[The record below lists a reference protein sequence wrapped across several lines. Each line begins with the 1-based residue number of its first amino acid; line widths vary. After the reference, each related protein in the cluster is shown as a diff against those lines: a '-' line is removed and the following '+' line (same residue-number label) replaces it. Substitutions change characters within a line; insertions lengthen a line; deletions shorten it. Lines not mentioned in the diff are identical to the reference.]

1 VNPDLRN
8 LIALQDIEQKIAG
21 LQKEISEVPTRL
33 QGLQQQLEE
42 LTRAHEQRV
51 AHCAELSKRRRT
63 LEGDV
68 DLLRARLSKLKD
80 QLMAVKTNKEYTAML
95 HEIQAVETQIRSE
108 EDNVLDIM
116 EEMES
121 LEGDLKGAERQL
133 QVRTEQVQQ
142 TIRQCQESV
151 PGLESQLLR
160 LGEEKTATEA
170 LLQTDLLSRYRRIA
184 DARRGIALA
193 EAKDEL
199 CGACHVRIRPQVY
212 ANLFKNEALYFCDSC
227 SRILFLRDS
236 LS

>member
-21 LQKEISEVPTRL
+21 LQKSISEVPSKL
-33 QGLQQQLEE
+33 HVQQQQLED
-42 LTRAHEQRV
+42 LSRAHEQRV
-51 AHCAELSKRRRT
+51 AHCHELAKRRRA

-68 DLLRARLSKLKD
+68 DVLRARLTKLKD

-116 EEMES
+116 EQMES
-121 LEGDLKGAERQL
+121 IEGDLKGAEKEL
-133 QVRTEQVQQ
+133 KARTEE
-142 TIRQCQESV
+142 IRQAIQRCSDSV
-151 PGLESQLLR
+151 PGLESELARLR
-160 LGEEKTATEA
+160 GEKEATEA
-170 LLQTDLLSRYRRIA
+170 LIESDLLSRYRRIA

-193 EAKDEL
+193 EARDEL

-212 ANLFKNEALYFCDSC
+212 ADLIKNQNLYFCDSC
-227 SRILFLRDS
+227 SRILFLREPV
-236 LS
+236 